1 MRQLAVLA
9 LLVLVVVAA
18 ALAAVAWLVPAAP
31 SRRSPPLA
39 LEEAAA
45 APAAGEAPPHPG
57 LVMAPEPTDPAELD
71 RLAALAEARARYA
84 ALRDA
89 YGAGQPS
96 SVSQLRLE
104 PALRTLW
111 PDLATWSLTCRGLV
125 CRVTP
130 RLEPGGW
137 QAALQ
142 EHPAVGEVAERTV
155 FDPDSAS
162 APAFVQLLPRG
173 AAAAPAGQA
182 DRFLEGIEA
191 EVRASPDV
199 AQCLADAEP
208 GRSLE
213 LHLALDASG
222 LTYRMGAG
230 LGPQP
235 SLCASLALTQIMASP
250 IPPGLGS
257 GKRTFQVR
265 RP

>member
-1 MRQLAVLA
+1 MRKLAVLA

-31 SRRSPPLA
+31 SRRPPPRA
-39 LEEAAA
+39 REEAAA
-45 APAAGEAPPHPG
+45 PPAAGQAPPRPE
-57 LVMAPEPTDPAELD
+57 LATAPVPSDPAEID

-89 YGAGQPS
+89 YVAGQPS

-104 PALRTLW
+104 PALRSLW
-111 PDLATWSLTCRGLV
+111 PDPATWNLTCRGPV

-130 RLEPGGW
+130 RPGPGGW
-137 QAALQ
+137 QEALQ
-142 EHPAVGEVAERTV
+142 AHPAVREVAERTV

-162 APAFVQLLPRG
+162 APAFVQLLPKG
-173 AAAAPAGQA
+173 TAAAPAGQA
-182 DRFLEGIEA
+182 DQFLEGIEA
-191 EVRASPDV
+191 AVRASPEV

-213 LHLALDASG
+213 LHLTLDATG

-235 SLCASLALTQIMASP
+235 SLCASMALTQIMASP
-250 IPPGLGS
+250 VPPGIGA
-257 GKRTFQVR
+257 GTRTFQVQR
-265 RP
+265 R

>member
-9 LLVLVVVAA
+9 LLALLVIGA

-31 SRRSPPLA
+31 SRRSPA
-39 LEEAAA
+39 TSREAAAA
-45 APAAGEAPPHPG
+45 APAAAEAPPQPG
-57 LVMAPEPTDPAELD
+57 LVMAPVPRDPAEMD
-71 RLAALAEARARYA
+71 RLAALAEARAGYA

-89 YGAGQPS
+89 YVAGQPS
-96 SVSQLRLE
+96 SVSQHRLE
-104 PALRTLW
+104 PALRSLW
-111 PDLATWSLTCRGLV
+111 PDQATWGLTCRGLV

-130 RLEPGGW
+130 RPGPGGW
-137 QAALQ
+137 QVALQ
-142 EHPAVGEVAERTV
+142 EHAAVREVAERTV

-162 APAFVQLLPRG
+162 APAYVQLLPKG

-182 DRFLEGIEA
+182 EQFLEGIEA
-191 EVRASPDV
+191 AVLASPDV

-213 LHLALDASG
+213 LHLALDATG

-235 SLCASLALTQIMASP
+235 SLCASMALTPIMASP
-250 IPPGLGS
+250 VPAGIGS
-257 GKRTFQVR
+257 GTRTFQVQR
-265 RP
+265 R